1 MKLLQGDVE
10 VVDWARL
17 QVSASDGSG
26 RILQANPVEE
36 TDTFEEEGIS
46 HVNLQNY
53 LNLALLDVEESSASP
68 SSTEQSISIEDYLQ
82 DRWSRSSSF
91 D

>member
-10 VVDWARL
+10 VVNWARL
-17 QVSASDGSG
+17 QVNSLDGSR
-26 RILQANPVEE
+26 RILQANPLEE
-36 TDTFEEEGIS
+36 SDAFEEEGIS
-46 HVNLQNY
+46 HVNLQNH